1 MNRQNNFK
9 KNLIELRKSKQ
20 LSQEELAS
28 MLDISRQ
35 SVSKWESGE
44 SYPEMKILLAIC
56 EQFDLDLDELVYG
69 EVSSHKKQSAKD
81 IRDSVYDKSALYVG
95 IALALFLLSFLAFAI
110 PLQDGFSVMWAL
122 MRIVAFFIALAAS
135 LFLLAIS
142 YYKIRNYRIN
152 NEIKSDIYTAKE
164 IEEGSN
170 KAGSMIAGGI
180 AGLAIDIAVM
190 FALFALGLDC
200 LVQILMI
207 IILAASVFLI
217 VYGAVK
223 KSKYTIKKQK

>member
-122 MRIVAFFIALAAS
+122 MRIVAFFIALAVS

-200 LVQILMI
+200 LAQILMI

-223 KSKYTIKKQK
+223 KSKYIIKKQK

>member
-1 MNRQNNFK
+1 MNRTNNFR
-9 KNLIELRKSKQ
+9 KNLIELRKNKQ

-56 EQFDLDLDELVYG
+56 EQFDLDLNELVYG

-81 IRDSVYDKSALYVG
+81 IRDNVYDKSALYVG
-95 IALALFLLSFLAFAI
+95 IALALFPLSFLAFAI
-110 PLQDGFSVMWAL
+110 PLQDGFSVMWAM
-122 MRIVAFFIALAAS
+122 MRIVAFFIALAVS
-135 LFLLAIS
+135 LLAIS
-142 YYKIRNYRIN
+142 YYRIRNYRIN
-152 NEIKSDIYTAKE
+152 NEIKPDIYTTKE

-180 AGLAIDIAVM
+180 AGLAIDIAVI

-200 LVQILMI
+200 LAQILMI

-223 KSKYTIKKQK
+223 KSKYIIKK